1 VIFEAVVD
9 VDVGAAVSAVV
20 DVDVGAAVGGAVGVA
35 DAEDRW
41 NVEENDALF
50 WEMG

>member
-1 VIFEAVVD
+1 MVIFEAA
-9 VDVGAAVSAVV
+9 VGAA
-20 DVDVGAAVGGAVGVA
+20 GAGA
-35 DAEDRW
+35 DDRW

>member
-9 VDVGAAVSAVV
+9 VDVGAAVGAAVSAVV
-20 DVDVGAAVGGAVGVA
+20 DVDVGAAVGVA

>member
-1 VIFEAVVD
+1 MIFEAVVD

-20 DVDVGAAVGGAVGVA
+20 DVDVGAAVGVA